1 MQPNNIQDL
10 PEILTESE
18 AAKLLRCSW
27 RTLQRARLAGKS
39 AIPFAMIGERA
50 MYSKTAILSVFN
62 APVKDLRGSPSAL
75 NTTRDGVQP

>member
-1 MQPNNIQDL
+1 MQPTIQVQEL

-18 AAKLLRCSW
+18 AARLLRCSW

-50 MYSKTAILSVFN
+50 MYSKTAILKVFE
-62 APVKDLRGSPSAL
+62 RGMA
-75 NTTRDGVQP
+75 VQQ